1 MSKKD
6 YSDSYSDDRFW
17 DKIIRM
23 PKNAECAVLKAAFTL
38 YVLLR
43 DSSTPIWVKAAIIG
57 ALGYFIFPLDAIPD
71 ILPGIGYVDD
81 LAMMTLLLGQLY
93 ALINQDIKNQVESM
107 LPEKC
112 RGKYGIEPTYKS

>member
-6 YSDSYSDDRFW
+6 YSDSFTDEGFW
-17 DKIIRM
+17 NKITRM
-23 PKNAECAVLKAAFTL
+23 PGDAGCAVLRAACTL

-43 DSSTPIWVKAAIIG
+43 ESSTPVWAKTAIIG
-57 ALGYFIFPLDAIPD
+57 ALGYFIFPFDAIPD
-71 ILPGIGYVDD
+71 ILPGIGYADD

-93 ALINQDIKNQVESM
+93 AFINQDIKDQVESM

-112 RGKYGIEPTYKS
+112 RGVISVDPT

>member
-6 YSDSYSDDRFW
+6 YSSSYSEDSFW
-17 DKIIRM
+17 NKITRM
-23 PKNAECAVLKAAFTL
+23 PGDAGCAVLRAACTL

-43 DSSTPIWVKAAIIG
+43 ESSTPVWAKIAIIG

-71 ILPGIGYVDD
+71 ILPGIGYADD

-93 ALINQDIKNQVESM
+93 AFINQDIKDQVESM

-112 RGKYGIEPTYKS
+112 RGIISVEPSYKS

>member
-6 YSDSYSDDRFW
+6 YSASFTDEGFW
-17 DKIIRM
+17 NKITKM
-23 PKNAECAVLKAAFTL
+23 PGDAGCALLRTACTL

-43 DSSTPIWVKAAIIG
+43 ESSTPVWAKTAIIG

-81 LAMMTLLLGQLY
+81 LAIMTLLLGQLY
-93 ALINQDIKNQVESM
+93 AFINQDIKDQVESM
-107 LPEKC
+107 LPKKC
-112 RGKYGIEPTYKS
+112 RGVISIDPTYKS

>member
-1 MSKKD
+1 MSKND
-6 YSDSYSDDRFW
+6 HSASFTDEGFW
-17 DKIIRM
+17 NKITRM
-23 PKNAECAVLKAAFTL
+23 PGDAGCAVLRAAFTL

-43 DSSTPIWVKAAIIG
+43 ESSTPIWAKIAIIG

-71 ILPGIGYVDD
+71 ILPGIGYADD

-93 ALINQDIKNQVESM
+93 AFIDQDIKDQVESM

>member
-1 MSKKD
+1 MNKKD
-6 YSDSYSDDRFW
+6 HSVSYTEEKFW
-17 DKIIRM
+17 NKITRM
-23 PKNAECAVLKAAFTL
+23 PGDTGCAVLRVACTL

-43 DSSTPIWVKAAIIG
+43 ESSTPVWAKTAIIG

-71 ILPGIGYVDD
+71 ILPGIGYADD

-93 ALINQDIKNQVESM
+93 AFINQDIKDQGESM

-112 RGKYGIEPTYKS
+112 RGVISVEPTYKS